1 MLQYV
6 HEIKFVAGRC
16 RRLGEP
22 PRRVPVRAA
31 KKNNGGKPLMSLK
44 NIFKKKKPED
54 TPAFRMEMAKKIAFH
69 RLRYVTERE
78 GETEIVIGRDGGF
91 NIRNGEFIVSA
102 DNRVIFRCNIKDMQA
117 SELLSKEGAIL
128 TAPDL
133 ENGGNV
139 RTIVVYYVYFR

>member
-1 MLQYV
+1 MIASGVSHPVPSSKTASFISNFTY
-6 HEIKFVAGRC
+6 
-16 RRLGEP
+16 RRIT
-22 PRRVPVRAA
+22 V
-31 KKNNGGKPLMSLK
+31 MSLM
-44 NIFKKKKPED
+44 NIFKKKPKED
-54 TPAFRMEMAKKIAFH
+54 SVSFRTEMAKKIAVH

-102 DNRVIFRCNIKDMQA
+102 DNRVIFRCNVKELQA

>member
-1 MLQYV
+1 MW
-6 HEIKFVAGRC
+6 
-16 RRLGEP
+16 P
-22 PRRVPVRAA
+22 
-31 KKNNGGKPLMSLK
+31 
-44 NIFKKKKPED
+44 FKKKKPEE
-54 TPAFRMEMAKKIAFH
+54 TPAFRIKMAEKIARH
-69 RLRYVTERE
+69 RLRYASERE
-78 GETEIVIGRDGGF
+78 GDTDIIIGRDGGF

-102 DNRVIFRCNIKDMQA
+102 DNHVIFRCNVKDLQA

>member
-1 MLQYV
+1 
-6 HEIKFVAGRC
+6 
-16 RRLGEP
+16 
-22 PRRVPVRAA
+22 
-31 KKNNGGKPLMSLK
+31 MSLI

-54 TPAFRMEMAKKIAFH
+54 TVAFRTEMAKKIAFH

-102 DNRVIFRCNIKDMQA
+102 DNRVVFRCNIKDMQA

-133 ENGGNV
+133 ENGGTV
-139 RTIVVYYVYFR
+139 RTVVVYYVYFR